1 MVSHRIAH
9 LLNLAGYATGLAC
22 GDAVLL
28 DQRPIQTAART
39 RWARGQQILMNR
51 TVDAAVIENDLHS
64 ILTEGLAYDRC
75 QVGVVMD
82 IDRSCTVPDF
92 FIEDEDDLFKVLRTQ
107 VDVVLKGGAA
117 VLDVDDP
124 LIADMARLCD
134 GEVIFFGIDP
144 ANPVLA
150 AHLAAGGRAMLL
162 QDATIMAAT
171 GDESVPAADLPP
183 AVAAARNGEVAA
195 HLAAAA
201 AAWALGLPLDLI
213 RTGLETFDPARPS
226 GSRIR

>member
-1 MVSHRIAH
+1 MF
-9 LLNLAGYATGLAC
+9 
-22 GDAVLL
+22 L

-39 RWARGQQILMNR
+39 RWARGQQLLMNR

-82 IDRSCTVPDF
+82 IDRTCTVPEF

-134 GEVIFFGIDP
+134 GEVIFFGIDA
-144 ANPVLA
+144 ANPVLVT
-150 AHLAAGGRAMLL
+150 HLAAGGRAVLL
-162 QDATIMAAT
+162 QDAAVVAAT
-171 GDESVPAADLPP
+171 GDERVPVADLPP
-183 AVAAARNGEVAA
+183 AVATARNGEVAA

-201 AAWALGLPLDLI
+201 AAWALGLPPDLI